1 MNMKFE
7 GSSEDLET
15 VVNAIGRNVKTS
27 VDKGNMHQIKTEE
40 GETINLYRTGT
51 LQVQASPL
59 IKRKFEEDY
68 AQYSGSSTSSDAGVS
83 PGSTESQERFV
94 ANAASPN
101 VKQVFVVHGH
111 DETSREQLELVLHKL
126 GIDHFVLQN
135 SGGGGLTIIEA
146 LEAKIGQNS
155 TATAFGIV
163 LMTPDDMGYAQST
176 GADSIQPRARQNVVL
191 EMGMLIS
198 SIGRANIAILVKG
211 HIEKPSDADGILYIA
226 FNNHVKETVP
236 RLANRLKESGFV
248 LNPDKVSHASS

>member
-1 MNMKFE
+1 MKFD
-7 GSSEDLET
+7 GSAEDLEIIIA
-15 VVNAIGRNVKTS
+15 AIGRTINSST
-27 VDKGNMHQIKTEE
+27 DKGNMHQIKTND
-40 GETINLYRTGT
+40 GETINFYKNGT
-51 LQVQASPL
+51 LQIQASPAV
-59 IKRKFEEDY
+59 KTKFEEDY
-68 AQYSGSSTSSDAGVS
+68 NQYSGTTSSPSVTAVSSIDAV
-83 PGSTESQERFV
+83 QE
-94 ANAASPN
+94 ANSSSSAS
-101 VKQVFVVHGH
+101 KQVFVVHGH
-111 DETSREQLELVLHKL
+111 DETSREQLELILHKL

-146 LEAKIGQNS
+146 LEAKIGQHS

-163 LMTPDDMGYAQST
+163 LMTPDDMGYAQNQ

-198 SIGRANIAILVKG
+198 SIGRKNMAILVKG

-248 LNPDKVSHASS
+248 LNPDKVAHASS